1 MAVEVW
7 YAYVN
12 RYLEPVLAACR
23 EVYQAEL
30 RAGTHWYPVPG
41 ALEWTLPF
49 GMDDGNGLVRLT
61 VVSEYVPERSETWA
75 RVAVAAGTAAFMG
88 LGTGDV
94 ALPRYTDGG
103 GEIRGVREPA
113 APPGSAPRPDA
124 RLTRGMA
131 EALLEGVGG
140 VPGSLREEPGGEY
153 SFGVSMKPE

>member
-12 RYLEPVLAACR
+12 QYLEPVLAACR
-23 EVYQAEL
+23 EVYQREL
-30 RAGTHWYPVPG
+30 RAGTHWEPMPG

-61 VVSEYVPERSETWA
+61 VFSEYVPERSETWA
-75 RVAVAAGTAAFMG
+75 RVAVAADTAAFG
-88 LGTGDV
+88 GPGTGDV
-94 ALPRYTDGG
+94 ALPRYAAWG
-103 GEIRGVREPA
+103 GERRGVREPA
-113 APPGSAPRPDA
+113 APPGPAPRPDA

-131 EALLEGVGG
+131 EALLKGVGG

-153 SFGVSMKPE
+153 SFGVSMRPE